1 MRRAGKLGL
10 PLCTCTFF
18 LIVVTFS
25 LNIVLGLEGG
35 LIYQA
40 TDSFDR

>member
-1 MRRAGKLGL
+1 MDVY
-10 PLCTCTFF
+10 FF
-18 LIVVTFS
+18 LLIVVTFS